1 MRPSS
6 LAKAEVITNKAQIR
20 LFRDIKEN
28 TPDLLIL
35 AMSDWHSYK
44 TLKMC
49 SKKNLKCQEK
59 FVAKLIFN
67 YFDFI
72 NRKPKNKIIDGNIL
86 MKKFNL
92 KPGKII
98 GELLKIINNAYEE
111 NRIKNEKSA
120 LNFVKPQLT
129 QLKEKYKIK

>member
-1 MRPSS
+1 
-6 LAKAEVITNKAQIR
+6 
-20 LFRDIKEN
+20 
-28 TPDLLIL
+28 
-35 AMSDWHSYK
+35 MSDWHSYK
-44 TLKMC
+44 TLKVC
-49 SKKNLKCQEK
+49 SNKNLKCQEK
-59 FVAKLIFN
+59 SVDKLIFN

-111 NRIKNEKSA
+111 NRIKDEKNA
-120 LNFVKPQLT
+120 LNFVKPKLT
-129 QLKEKYKIK
+129 QLKKKYKIA